1 MWHRARQGACL
12 HGFDPGLHILLKL
25 ESFAKVGFHA
35 LLLVFTRGGVVTAV
49 KIERCAIHMP
59 PSWASCL
66 DEWDGNTRIEPRLNA
81 PDAEPT
87 TYYYSF
93 TVK

>member
-1 MWHRARQGACL
+1 MHARALVYTDLTPVFTSCSNSKV
-12 HGFDPGLHILLKL
+12 LL
-25 ESFAKVGFHA
+25 FAKLLGLCSQHA
-35 LLLVFTRGGVVTAV
+35 SGCGVVTAV